1 MAGRLSKEDWYRMK
15 LATGKYAQSASVQKY
30 LSNPTGNFGTA
41 SLQSFRNPAQPA
53 VRFGKRAAQPQQ
65 QQKRSSRALIADT
78 SGSVCFDD
86 LRFKGGVAY
95 ATFAKDGSQYQYPM
109 SRADFQDWA
118 SDDLG
123 KYFNEN
129 VR

>member
-1 MAGRLSKEDWYRMK
+1 MAARLSKEDWYRAR
-15 LATGKYAQSASVQKY
+15 LASGKYANDPSVRRY
-30 LSNPTGNFGTA
+30 LSNPVGKFGVA
-41 SLQSFRNPAQPA
+41 SPQSFRNPAQPA
-53 VRFGKRAAQPQQ
+53 VQFGKRAAPPKPQQ
-65 QQKRSSRALIADT
+65 NRSSRTLIADT
-78 SGSVCFDD
+78 SDSACFDN

-109 SRADFQDWA
+109 SRTDFQDWA